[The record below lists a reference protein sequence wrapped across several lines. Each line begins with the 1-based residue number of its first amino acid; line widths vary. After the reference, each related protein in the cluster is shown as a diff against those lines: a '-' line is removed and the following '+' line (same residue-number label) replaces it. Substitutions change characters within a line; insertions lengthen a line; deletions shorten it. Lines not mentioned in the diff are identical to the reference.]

1 MRKRIL
7 LWLLTIPLLVLT
19 GCGKGEKEDLIPPPG
34 SEEAARIP
42 AIFIGDSITWQWART
57 SRTDAK
63 SSILCSMD
71 PVPSWMTVS
80 GDNVTTAF
88 HPAFFSRN
96 GYLNKGVSAEN
107 TTQILS
113 RFQKDVI
120 ELKPKV
126 VVIMAGTNDLAQGVT
141 KQQIVKNISSMAEK
155 AEAAGIKVV
164 LCTITPCN
172 ETYSRLNPKNKGP
185 HIVELNGMLKEYA
198 VSKGYSW
205 CDYWTAIVAS
215 DGLAMDARYWLY
227 DRLHPNP
234 DAYTIM
240 EGIVKPIVDKLL

>member
-1 MRKRIL
+1 MRKRIPF
-7 LWLLTIPLLVLT
+7 WLLAVLLLVLA
-19 GCGKGEKEDLIPPPG
+19 GCGKGEKDDLIPPPG
-34 SEEAARIP
+34 SEEAVRIP

-57 SRTDAK
+57 SRTDPK
-63 SSILCSMD
+63 GNILCAMN
-71 PVPSWMTVS
+71 PVPSWMTVN
-80 GDNVTTAF
+80 GDNVTTSF
-88 HPAFFSRN
+88 HPTFFSGN

-126 VVIMAGTNDLAQGVT
+126 VVIMAGTNDLAQGVS
-141 KQQIVKNISSMAEK
+141 KQQIVKNIASMAEN
-155 AEAAGIKVV
+155 AESAGIKVI
-164 LCTITPCN
+164 LCTVTPCN

-185 HIVELNGMLKEYA
+185 HIIELNDMLKEYA

-205 CDYWTAIVAS
+205 CDYWTALVAS
-215 DGLAMDARYWLY
+215 DGLSMDARYWLY

-234 DAYTIM
+234 DAYTVM
-240 EGIVKPIVDKLL
+240 EGIIKPIINRL